1 MLAPPTSRRSSSTC
15 ARASGRSSCPG
26 SRRPIRIS
34 FLATRRCTRGR
45 TDRTP
50 IGRRS
55 ARASPGSSARSAGS
69 GRRRPRRTSAS
80 GGRPS
85 RRRETPPGAVT
96 PERSSRWSD
105 VAPPADVG
113 RFREM
118 AMTDEMDRLLD
129 LQERDSA
136 LARLRSRREEIES
149 GEEIR
154 RLRGSVEDVERTLGE
169 LRLANDAVTAEQ
181 RRLENEI
188 DSVSRKTD
196 AEQKRLYDG
205 TIVNVKELDA
215 LQAEIKNL
223 GERRG
228 RLEDDVIDRMERREE
243 LETRIV
249 TAEAD
254 VTSARDTLE
263 RESAGSATELE
274 RISKD
279 TGNLQEQR
287 DGLAAGIDGELLELY
302 EDLRSQKRGVGVAA
316 LIDGVCQGCH
326 QKLSAMELD
335 RLKKTSGIK
344 RCEYCR
350 RILVA
355 R

>member
-1 MLAPPTSRRSSSTC
+1 
-15 ARASGRSSCPG
+15 
-26 SRRPIRIS
+26 
-34 FLATRRCTRGR
+34 
-45 TDRTP
+45 
-50 IGRRS
+50 
-55 ARASPGSSARSAGS
+55 
-69 GRRRPRRTSAS
+69 
-80 GGRPS
+80 
-85 RRRETPPGAVT
+85 
-96 PERSSRWSD
+96 
-105 VAPPADVG
+105 
-113 RFREM
+113 M

-136 LARLRSRREEIES
+136 LDRLRSRREEIQS

-154 RLRGSVEDVERTLGE
+154 RLRGTVEDVERTLGE
-169 LRLANDAVTAEQ
+169 LRLAHDAVTAEQ

-188 DSVSRKTD
+188 DSVSRKSD

-228 RLEDDVIDRMERREE
+228 RLEDDVLERMERREE

-249 TAEAD
+249 VAEAD

-263 RESAGSATELE
+263 RESVGSAIELE
-274 RISKD
+274 QISKD

-287 DGLAAGIDGELLELY
+287 EGLAAGIDGELLELY
-302 EDLRSQKRGVGVAA
+302 EDLRAQKRGVGVAA
-316 LIDGVCQGCH
+316 LVDGVCQGCH

>member
-1 MLAPPTSRRSSSTC
+1 
-15 ARASGRSSCPG
+15 
-26 SRRPIRIS
+26 
-34 FLATRRCTRGR
+34 
-45 TDRTP
+45 
-50 IGRRS
+50 
-55 ARASPGSSARSAGS
+55 
-69 GRRRPRRTSAS
+69 
-80 GGRPS
+80 
-85 RRRETPPGAVT
+85 
-96 PERSSRWSD
+96 
-105 VAPPADVG
+105 
-113 RFREM
+113 
-118 AMTDEMDRLLD
+118 MTDEMDRLLD

-136 LARLRSRREEIES
+136 LDRLRSRSEEIQS

-154 RLRGSVEDVERTLGE
+154 RLRGTVEDVERTLGE
-169 LRLANDAVTAEQ
+169 LRLAHDAVTAEQ

-188 DSVSRKTD
+188 DSVSRKSE

-223 GERRG
+223 GERLG
-228 RLEDDVIDRMERREE
+228 RLEDDVLERMERREE
-243 LETRIV
+243 LEARIA

-263 RESAGSATELE
+263 RESTGSAVELE
-274 RISKD
+274 QISKD

-302 EDLRSQKRGVGVAA
+302 EDLRAQKRGVGVAA
-316 LIDGVCQGCH
+316 LVDGVCQGCH

-350 RILVA
+350 RILVV

>member
-1 MLAPPTSRRSSSTC
+1 
-15 ARASGRSSCPG
+15 
-26 SRRPIRIS
+26 
-34 FLATRRCTRGR
+34 
-45 TDRTP
+45 
-50 IGRRS
+50 
-55 ARASPGSSARSAGS
+55 
-69 GRRRPRRTSAS
+69 
-80 GGRPS
+80 
-85 RRRETPPGAVT
+85 
-96 PERSSRWSD
+96 
-105 VAPPADVG
+105 
-113 RFREM
+113 
-118 AMTDEMDRLLD
+118 MTDEMDRLLD

-136 LARLRSRREEIES
+136 LDRLRSRSEEIQS

-154 RLRGSVEDVERTLGE
+154 RLRGTVEDVERTLGE
-169 LRLANDAVTAEQ
+169 LRLAHDAVTAEQ

-188 DSVSRKTD
+188 DSVSRKSD

-223 GERRG
+223 GERLG
-228 RLEDDVIDRMERREE
+228 RLEDDVLERMERREE
-243 LETRIV
+243 LEARIA

-263 RESAGSATELE
+263 RESTGSAVELE
-274 RISKD
+274 QISKD

-302 EDLRSQKRGVGVAA
+302 EDLRAQKRGVGVAA
-316 LIDGVCQGCH
+316 LVDGVCQGCH

-350 RILVA
+350 RILVV

>member
-1 MLAPPTSRRSSSTC
+1 
-15 ARASGRSSCPG
+15 
-26 SRRPIRIS
+26 
-34 FLATRRCTRGR
+34 
-45 TDRTP
+45 
-50 IGRRS
+50 
-55 ARASPGSSARSAGS
+55 
-69 GRRRPRRTSAS
+69 
-80 GGRPS
+80 
-85 RRRETPPGAVT
+85 
-96 PERSSRWSD
+96 
-105 VAPPADVG
+105 
-113 RFREM
+113 M

-136 LARLRSRREEIES
+136 LDRLRSRREEIQS

-154 RLRGSVEDVERTLGE
+154 RLRGTVEDVERTLGE
-169 LRLANDAVTAEQ
+169 LRLAHDAVTAEQ

-188 DSVSRKTD
+188 DSVSRKSD

-228 RLEDDVIDRMERREE
+228 RLEDDVLERMERREE
-243 LETRIV
+243 LETRIT

-254 VTSARDTLE
+254 VTSARDALE
-263 RESAGSATELE
+263 RETAGSAIELE
-274 RISKD
+274 QISKD

-287 DGLAAGIDGELLELY
+287 AGLAAGIDVELLELY
-302 EDLRSQKRGVGVAA
+302 EDLRAQKRGVGVAA
-316 LIDGVCQGCH
+316 LVDGVCQGCH

>member
-1 MLAPPTSRRSSSTC
+1 
-15 ARASGRSSCPG
+15 
-26 SRRPIRIS
+26 
-34 FLATRRCTRGR
+34 
-45 TDRTP
+45 
-50 IGRRS
+50 
-55 ARASPGSSARSAGS
+55 
-69 GRRRPRRTSAS
+69 
-80 GGRPS
+80 
-85 RRRETPPGAVT
+85 
-96 PERSSRWSD
+96 
-105 VAPPADVG
+105 
-113 RFREM
+113 
-118 AMTDEMDRLLD
+118 MTDEMDRLLD

-136 LARLRSRREEIES
+136 LDRLRSRREEIQS

-154 RLRGSVEDVERTLGE
+154 RLRGTVEDVERTLGE
-169 LRLANDAVTAEQ
+169 LRLAHDAVTAEQ

-188 DSVSRKTD
+188 DSVSRKSD

-228 RLEDDVIDRMERREE
+228 RLEDDVLERMERREE
-243 LETRIV
+243 LETRIT
-249 TAEAD
+249 TAEGD
-254 VTSARDTLE
+254 VTSARDALE
-263 RESAGSATELE
+263 RETAGSAIELE
-274 RISKD
+274 QISKD

-287 DGLAAGIDGELLELY
+287 AGLAAGIDVELLELY
-302 EDLRSQKRGVGVAA
+302 EDLRAQKRGVGVAA
-316 LIDGVCQGCH
+316 LVDGVCQGCH

>member
-1 MLAPPTSRRSSSTC
+1 
-15 ARASGRSSCPG
+15 
-26 SRRPIRIS
+26 
-34 FLATRRCTRGR
+34 
-45 TDRTP
+45 
-50 IGRRS
+50 
-55 ARASPGSSARSAGS
+55 
-69 GRRRPRRTSAS
+69 
-80 GGRPS
+80 
-85 RRRETPPGAVT
+85 
-96 PERSSRWSD
+96 
-105 VAPPADVG
+105 
-113 RFREM
+113 
-118 AMTDEMDRLLD
+118 MTDEMDRLLD

-136 LARLRSRREEIES
+136 LDRLRSRSEEIQS

-154 RLRGSVEDVERTLGE
+154 RLRGTVEDVERTLGE
-169 LRLANDAVTAEQ
+169 LRLAHDAVTAEQ

-188 DSVSRKTD
+188 DSVSRKSD

-228 RLEDDVIDRMERREE
+228 RLEDDVLERMERREE
-243 LETRIV
+243 LEARIA

-263 RESAGSATELE
+263 RESTGSAVELE
-274 RISKD
+274 QISKD

-302 EDLRSQKRGVGVAA
+302 EDLRAQKRGVGVAA
-316 LIDGVCQGCH
+316 LVDGVCQGCH

-350 RILVA
+350 RILVV

>member
-1 MLAPPTSRRSSSTC
+1 
-15 ARASGRSSCPG
+15 
-26 SRRPIRIS
+26 
-34 FLATRRCTRGR
+34 
-45 TDRTP
+45 
-50 IGRRS
+50 
-55 ARASPGSSARSAGS
+55 
-69 GRRRPRRTSAS
+69 
-80 GGRPS
+80 
-85 RRRETPPGAVT
+85 
-96 PERSSRWSD
+96 
-105 VAPPADVG
+105 
-113 RFREM
+113 M

-136 LARLRSRREEIES
+136 LDRLRSRREEIQS
-149 GEEIR
+149 GDEIR
-154 RLRGSVEDVERTLGE
+154 RLRGTVEDVERTLGE
-169 LRLANDAVTAEQ
+169 LRLAHDAVTAEQ

-188 DSVSRKTD
+188 DSVSLKSD

-228 RLEDDVIDRMERREE
+228 RLEDDVLERMERRED
-243 LETRIV
+243 LETRIA

-254 VTSARDTLE
+254 VTSARETLE
-263 RESAGSATELE
+263 REGAGSAVELE
-274 RISKD
+274 QISKD

-302 EDLRSQKRGVGVAA
+302 EDLRAQKRGVGVAA
-316 LIDGVCQGCH
+316 LVDGVCQGCH

-350 RILVA
+350 RILVV

>member
-1 MLAPPTSRRSSSTC
+1 
-15 ARASGRSSCPG
+15 
-26 SRRPIRIS
+26 
-34 FLATRRCTRGR
+34 
-45 TDRTP
+45 
-50 IGRRS
+50 
-55 ARASPGSSARSAGS
+55 
-69 GRRRPRRTSAS
+69 
-80 GGRPS
+80 
-85 RRRETPPGAVT
+85 
-96 PERSSRWSD
+96 
-105 VAPPADVG
+105 
-113 RFREM
+113 M

-136 LARLRSRREEIES
+136 LDRLRSRSEEIRS

-154 RLRGSVEDVERTLGE
+154 RLRGTVEDVERTLGE
-169 LRLANDAVTAEQ
+169 LRLAHDAVTAEQ

-188 DSVSRKTD
+188 DSVSRKSE

-228 RLEDDVIDRMERREE
+228 RLEDDVLERMERREE
-243 LETRIV
+243 LEARIA

-263 RESAGSATELE
+263 RESTGSAVELE
-274 RISKD
+274 QISKD

-302 EDLRSQKRGVGVAA
+302 EDLRAQKRGVGVAA
-316 LIDGVCQGCH
+316 LVDGVCQGCH

-350 RILVA
+350 RILVV

>member
-1 MLAPPTSRRSSSTC
+1 
-15 ARASGRSSCPG
+15 
-26 SRRPIRIS
+26 
-34 FLATRRCTRGR
+34 
-45 TDRTP
+45 
-50 IGRRS
+50 
-55 ARASPGSSARSAGS
+55 
-69 GRRRPRRTSAS
+69 
-80 GGRPS
+80 
-85 RRRETPPGAVT
+85 
-96 PERSSRWSD
+96 
-105 VAPPADVG
+105 
-113 RFREM
+113 M

-169 LRLANDAVTAEQ
+169 LRLAHDAVTAEQ

-188 DSVSRKTD
+188 DSVSRKAD

-228 RLEDDVIDRMERREE
+228 RLEDDVLERMERREE

-274 RISKD
+274 QISKD

-316 LIDGVCQGCH
+316 LVDGVCQGCH